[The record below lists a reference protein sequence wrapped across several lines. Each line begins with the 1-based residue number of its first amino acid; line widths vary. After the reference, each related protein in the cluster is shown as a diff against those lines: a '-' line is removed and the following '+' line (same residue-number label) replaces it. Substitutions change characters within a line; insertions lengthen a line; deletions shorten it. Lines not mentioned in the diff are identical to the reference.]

1 MTLCSSILRATFAMA
16 SMVRAL
22 KNQFAQHA
30 THFYFLKI
38 WVIRKL
44 LLFSVR

>member
-1 MTLCSSILRATFAMA
+1 MTFCSSILRATFAMA

-22 KNQFAQHA
+22 KNQFAQRA